1 MRFSIARWYAT
12 SAWSSM
18 APRASCPRC
27 MRAWAIRVFIH
38 GAVSNK
44 MIRTAAEGVE
54 ICLTATLIDGL
65 VMARSAFH
73 HSVNY
78 RSVVIF
84 GRATEV
90 TDPERKL
97 AAMRALVEHI
107 GPGTLG
113 RFAPAVS

>member
-1 MRFSIARWYAT
+1 ML
-12 SAWSSM
+12 
-18 APRASCPRC
+18 RA
-27 MRAWAIRVFIH
+27 
-38 GAVSNK
+38 
-44 MIRTAAEGVE
+44 AAEGVE

-78 RSVVIF
+78 RSAVIF
-84 GRATEV
+84 GVATEV

-107 GPGTLG
+107 APGKMGKL
-113 RFAPAVS
+113 APAESEGNRRDLHSGTSDHRGVSEGAHRRTAR